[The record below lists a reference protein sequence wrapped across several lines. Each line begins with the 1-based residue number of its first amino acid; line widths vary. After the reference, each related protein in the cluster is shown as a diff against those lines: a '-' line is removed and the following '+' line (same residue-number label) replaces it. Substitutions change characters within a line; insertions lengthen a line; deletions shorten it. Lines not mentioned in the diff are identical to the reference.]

1 MPIIFTNQ
9 FKSEEVSSNEV
20 EVETIPEAIQEEKF
34 DYGMYSNIRLLHVD
48 SGEIEN
54 VDLDNYLYGVVASE
68 MPANFELEALKANP
82 SQNTEIEKT
91 NEKLTKE
98 VEKLTK
104 ANEELTKTNEELTKQ
119 NTELTEE
126 NKKLA
131 KK

>member
-1 MPIIFTNQ
+1 MKAIRSNKEYTISEQQKEFYLKEGYDIIDD
-9 FKSEEVSSNEV
+9 KGKIIE
-20 EVETIPEAIQEEKF
+20 
-34 DYGMYSNIRLLHVD
+34 YSPKKTVKYAEYKKIKD
-48 SGEIEN
+48 
-54 VDLDNYLYGVVASE
+54 
-68 MPANFELEALKANP
+68 ELEALKANP

-104 ANEELTKTNEELTKQ
+104 ANEELTKTNEEFTKQ